1 MKKLL
6 ILGLFLILNS
16 SFLLAPTAVKTEERK
31 QKEIECTQKE
41 IKYNDL
47 YKSAL
52 SKLREFEGLRL
63 MPYADSHGASIGYG
77 HFIRNGEHFT
87 KITELEAEILLK
99 SDFETAM
106 KTVENNTKYNRYD
119 NPEKV
124 LALAHFVFNFGENA
138 FVNSTML
145 YNIKHDKPINNEI
158 TRWVHAKVN
167 GEFIT
172 LNCLVQRRN
181 YELNLYNS

>member
-106 KTVENNTKYNRYD
+106 KTVENNTAGFRNNLVCKITER
-119 NPEKV
+119 
-124 LALAHFVFNFGENA
+124 ALSSTGIPHYRING
-138 FVNSTML
+138 NSTWAVEECFKIQKDYIGL
-145 YNIKHDKPINNEI
+145 
-158 TRWVHAKVN
+158 
-167 GEFIT
+167 
-172 LNCLVQRRN
+172 
-181 YELNLYNS
+181 